1 METDPV
7 SSLADPALAQV
18 PSKHAMT
25 IADVEA
31 AIRRL
36 GAVFTPTVLQTTR
49 ELYRPLVETCFWA
62 HRQVIAELPYGPHER
77 HRLDIFPTDRPRAP
91 VVLFVHGG
99 GFVGGHKSADPV
111 FYANVGRYFA
121 SKGYVCI
128 AMNYRLAGAAAWPAG
143 RDDVQAA
150 LDWMLANIV
159 DYGGDPSRIVALGQ
173 SAGAAHVAAQIF
185 NPAPSETPAGR
196 FAGAVL
202 MSGHYVA
209 KPPFEPGVTA
219 YYGEDDRLWAER
231 SPLTH
236 VEAGHPPILLS
247 VAEFDPANIAAQTL
261 NLAATMNLK
270 DGRPPRLAWIKGCN
284 HVSTVHGLGV
294 GEDRVGRTLLAFFK
308 DLFAP
313 QRE

>member
-1 METDPV
+1 MNITEVET
-7 SSLADPALAQV
+7 
-18 PSKHAMT
+18 
-25 IADVEA
+25 
-31 AIRRL
+31 AIGTL
-36 GAVFTPTVLQTTR
+36 GAVFTPSVLQATR
-49 ELYRPLVETCFWA
+49 ELYRPLVKARPWA
-62 HRQVIAELPYGPHER
+62 HRQVIGDLPYGPHER
-77 HRLDIFPTDRPRAP
+77 HRLDVFPTDRPCAP

-121 SKGYVCI
+121 SEGYVCV

-150 LDWMLANIV
+150 LDWVLANI
-159 DYGGDPSRIVALGQ
+159 DGYGGDPSRIAALGQ

-185 NPAPSETPAGR
+185 NPARSTTPAGR

-202 MSGHYVA
+202 MSGHYAA

-219 YYGEDDRLWAER
+219 YYGEDDRLWTER

-236 VEAGHPPILLS
+236 VGADHPPILLS

-261 NLAATMNLK
+261 DLAAAMNLK
-270 DGRPPRLAWIKGCN
+270 DGRPPRLAWMKGCN
-284 HVSTVHGLGV
+284 HVSTVHGLGM
-294 GEDRVGRTLLAFFK
+294 GEDRVGRTLLAFFE

-313 QRE
+313 RPE